1 MASYDIRY
9 DFGTTNE
16 QDIIAAINDLNA
28 GKDTT
33 INIYH
38 NGGGNAR
45 LAIDLSSAILSS
57 SAQCIEICV
66 IGYAGS
72 AAAFVVMSCQL
83 YAAPNVIM
91 TIPEPCMIMYHR
103 PRIDNNM
110 TGLEYFDLPS
120 STCMEYDRLMHDW
133 LKVYPT
139 SYNNMKAY
147 YSNHEYVFITR

>member
-1 MASYDIRY
+1 MANYDIRY
-9 DFGTTNE
+9 DFGITNE

-28 GKDTT
+28 GRDTT
-33 INIYH
+33 ISLYH

-45 LAIDLSSAILSS
+45 LAIDLSSAILYS
-57 SAQCIEICV
+57 SAQRVEICV
-66 IGYAGS
+66 TGYAGS
-72 AAAFVVMSCQL
+72 AAAFVVMSCLL
-83 YAAPNVIM
+83 YATPNVTM

-103 PRIDNNM
+103 PRIDNDM

-120 STCMEYDRLMHDW
+120 PTCMEYDRLMHDW